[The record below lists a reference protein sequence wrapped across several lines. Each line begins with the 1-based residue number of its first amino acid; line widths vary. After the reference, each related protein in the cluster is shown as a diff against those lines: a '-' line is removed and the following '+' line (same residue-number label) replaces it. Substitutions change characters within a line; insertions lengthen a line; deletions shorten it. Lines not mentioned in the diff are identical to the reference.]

1 MPRTRSLAW
10 SELKLGILVVA
21 ALVIAA
27 VFAFMVGGEGGL
39 PWQRYHL
46 KTRFPNVQGL
56 KGGAVVRLAGVEV
69 GQVSDVQFAGT
80 QVEVTMEI
88 SEDVQDKITE
98 QSRAMIGSISLLGE
112 TSIDIASV
120 GVGRPIPD
128 WGYIQSQKTP
138 GQIAEVAEQAS
149 TGIVEATELL
159 RDIRRGRGTV
169 GKLFTD
175 EQVYREFAQLTAA
188 INAVVADLN
197 RGQGTMGKLLKDDKA
212 YDSLQASLDN
222 LSGITRRINAGEG
235 SLGRLLKDEE
245 FAKSLSSA
253 TTNFDKLTGGL
264 ERGEGTAGKL
274 LKDEALY
281 KRLDSVTTRL
291 DTLLT
296 RLNDG
301 EGTAGLLLRDKKLY
315 ENMNGAVSDVRA
327 LLVEIKKD
335 PKKFL
340 NVKVS
345 IF

>member
-21 ALVIAA
+21 AIVIAA
-27 VFAFMVGGEGGL
+27 IFAFMVGGEGGL
-39 PWQRYHL
+39 PWQRYNL

-56 KGGAVVRLAGVEV
+56 KAGAVVRLAGVEV
-69 GQVSDVQFAGT
+69 GQVSDVQFVGS

-88 SEDVQDKITE
+88 SKDVQQKITD

-112 TSIDIASV
+112 TSIDLTMATGGQPV
-120 GVGRPIPD
+120 AD
-128 WGYIQSQKTP
+128 WGYIPSQKTP
-138 GQIAEVAEQAS
+138 GQIAEVAENAS

-188 INAVVADLN
+188 INTVVANLN
-197 RGQGTMGKLLKDDKA
+197 QGQGTMGKLLKDDKA

-222 LSGITRRINAGEG
+222 LAGITRRINAGEG

-253 TTNFDKLTGGL
+253 TTNFDKLAGGL
-264 ERGEGTAGKL
+264 ARGEGTAGKI

-281 KRLDSVTTRL
+281 KRLDSVTARL

-327 LLVEIKKD
+327 LLVDIKKD

>member
-39 PWQRYHL
+39 PWQRYNL

-56 KGGAVVRLAGVEV
+56 KVGAVVRLAGVEV
-69 GQVSDVQFAGT
+69 GQVSDVQFVGT
-80 QVEVTMEI
+80 QVEVTMEV

-128 WGYIQSQKTP
+128 WGYIPSQKTP

-149 TGIVEATELL
+149 TGIAEATELL

-175 EQVYREFAQLTAA
+175 EQVYREFAQLTGA

-197 RGQGTMGKLLKDDKA
+197 QGEGTMGKLLKDDRA
-212 YDSLQASLDN
+212 YQSLQASLDN
-222 LSGITRRINAGEG
+222 LAGITRRINAGEG
-235 SLGRLLKDEE
+235 SLGRLLKDEA

-253 TTNFDKLTGGL
+253 TANFDTLTGGL
-264 ERGEGTAGKL
+264 ARGEGTAGKL

-281 KRLDSVTTRL
+281 KRVDSVTARL

-301 EGTAGLLLRDKKLY
+301 EGTAGLLLQDKKLY

>member
-1 MPRTRSLAW
+1 
-10 SELKLGILVVA
+10 
-21 ALVIAA
+21 
-27 VFAFMVGGEGGL
+27 MVGGEGGL

-56 KGGAVVRLAGVEV
+56 KSGAVVRLAGVEV
-69 GQVSDVQFAGT
+69 GQVSDVEFAGM

-98 QSRAMIGSISLLGE
+98 QSR
-112 TSIDIASV
+112 
-120 GVGRPIPD
+120 IPD
-128 WGYIQSQKTP
+128 WGYIPSQKTP

-175 EQVYREFAQLTAA
+175 EQVYREFAQLTSAL
-188 INAVVADLN
+188 NAVVANLN
-197 RGQGTMGKLLKDDKA
+197 QGEGTMGKLLKDDKA
-212 YDSLQASLDN
+212 YQSLQASLDN
-222 LSGITRRINAGEG
+222 LAGITRRINAGEG

-245 FAKSLSSA
+245 FARSLSSA
-253 TTNFDKLTGGL
+253 TTNFDKLTAGL
-264 ERGEGTAGKL
+264 ERGEGSAGKL

-281 KRLDSVTTRL
+281 KRLDSVTARL

>member
-1 MPRTRSLAW
+1 
-10 SELKLGILVVA
+10 
-21 ALVIAA
+21 
-27 VFAFMVGGEGGL
+27 MVGGEGGL

-69 GQVSDVQFAGT
+69 GQVSDVQFVGT
-80 QVEVTMEI
+80 QVEVTMEV

-128 WGYIQSQKTP
+128 WGYIPSQKTP

-253 TTNFDKLTGGL
+253 TSNFDKLSGGL

-281 KRLDSVTTRL
+281 KRLDSVTSRL

>member
-21 ALVIAA
+21 AIVIAA

-39 PWQRYHL
+39 PWQRYNL

-56 KGGAVVRLAGVEV
+56 KAGAVVRLAGVEV
-69 GQVSDVQFAGT
+69 GQVSDVQFAGS

-88 SEDVQDKITE
+88 SKDVQDKITD

-112 TSIDIASV
+112 TSIDLTTAP
-120 GVGRPIPD
+120 GGQPLPD
-128 WGYIQSQKTP
+128 WGYIPSQKTP
-138 GQIAEVAEQAS
+138 GQIAEVAENAS

-188 INAVVADLN
+188 INTVVANLN
-197 RGQGTMGKLLKDDKA
+197 QGRGTMGKLLNDDRA
-212 YDSLQASLDN
+212 YQSLQASLDD

-245 FAKSLSSA
+245 FARSLSSA
-253 TTNFDKLTGGL
+253 TTSFDKLAGGL

-281 KRLDSVTTRL
+281 KRLDSVTVRL

-327 LLVEIKKD
+327 LLVDIKKD